1 MTHLGIRSDLQVK
14 DDGASRDM
22 APAVYVLDKVKR
34 KEFCKVLSRVRFPH
48 GFASNPERRV
58 SADGNKV
65 QGLKT
70 HDCHVLLQRSLPI
83 LLRGL
88 GRPDL
93 YRAVAELGQ
102 FFRELCSRNI
112 RIDALGHLRDKIPTI
127 LCDLEKIY
135 PPAFFDVMVHLAV
148 HLPDEAL
155 LRGPV
160 QYGWMYPIERRLGTF
175 KGYVRNRARPEG
187 SIAEAY
193 IATEALTFC
202 SRYIETA
209 DQPNKKVGKKNPE
222 LNVFDPAVRVTR
234 KSRQDDKPKD
244 LEKMVWYV

>member
-1 MTHLGIRSDLQVK
+1 MQDEGK
-14 DDGASRDM
+14 PRDM

-34 KEFCKVLSRVRFPH
+34 TEFCEVLSRVRFPH

-70 HDCHVLLQRSLPI
+70 HDCHVLLQRVLPVI
-83 LLRGL
+83 LRGL

-112 RIDALGHLRDKIPTI
+112 RIDALERLRDKIPTI
-127 LCDLEKIY
+127 PCDLEKIY

-160 QYGWMYPIERRLGTF
+160 QYGDTSPTYL
-175 KGYVRNRARPEG
+175 
-187 SIAEAY
+187 
-193 IATEALTFC
+193 
-202 SRYIETA
+202 
-209 DQPNKKVGKKNPE
+209 
-222 LNVFDPAVRVTR
+222 
-234 KSRQDDKPKD
+234 
-244 LEKMVWYV
+244 